1 MSIRS
6 EAAKFESKALAA
18 LTEASAALPALDE
31 LFPGSTQAAI
41 DQLKARIEAL
51 VSEAES
57 TMAGWAEAVAQA
69 PGNGGDQEAA
79 Q

>member
-6 EAAKFESKALAA
+6 EAAKFEAKALAA

-69 PGNGGDQEAA
+69 SGNEPPVEQA
-79 Q
+79 